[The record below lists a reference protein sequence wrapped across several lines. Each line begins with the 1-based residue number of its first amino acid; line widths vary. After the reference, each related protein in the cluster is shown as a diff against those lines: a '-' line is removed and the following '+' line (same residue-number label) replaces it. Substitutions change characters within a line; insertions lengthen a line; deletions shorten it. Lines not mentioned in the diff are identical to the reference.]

1 MRFLTRTLL
10 AWLLMLAIPVQG
22 FAATAMLLCAS
33 GHQSKAHAAAQSNHA
48 QHQASHGSAHAGHDQ
63 AHSTHAGAGASIH
76 AGAGASIHA
85 DAGATIHADAGAT
98 SHAHAP
104 DKGKCSACASCCV
117 GTALVAAPFVN
128 PVAPQG
134 NVAIAFTLAV
144 FASYVPERLD
154 PPPRSF
160 LA

>member
-10 AWLLMLAIPVQG
+10 AWLLVLAIPLQG

-33 GHQSKAHAAAQSNHA
+33 GHQSNQGTVQAAAQSNHA
-48 QHQASHGSAHAGHDQ
+48 QHQASHGSPQAGHEQ
-63 AHSTHAGAGASIH
+63 VHTTS
-76 AGAGASIHA
+76 A
-85 DAGATIHADAGAT
+85 DAEATTNASAGGTTSADAGAT

-117 GTALVAAPFVN
+117 GTALVAAPFLS
-128 PVAPQG
+128 PISPQG

-144 FASYVPERLD
+144 FASYVPEGLD

>member
-10 AWLLMLAIPVQG
+10 AWLLVLTIPVQG

-33 GHQSKAHAAAQSNHA
+33 GHQSNPRSVQMTLHAASQSETQAAAPSNHL
-48 QHQASHGSAHAGHDQ
+48 QHQAAHGTSHAGHDA
-63 AHSTHAGAGASIH
+63 AHTN
-76 AGAGASIHA
+76 HA
-85 DAGATIHADAGAT
+85 DAEVT

-117 GTALVAAPFVN
+117 GTALVAAPFIS
-128 PVAPQG
+128 PVSPVG
-134 NVAIAFTLAV
+134 NLVIAFTLAV
-144 FASYVPERLD
+144 FASYVPEGLD